1 MSLCTLEKIR
11 TLEVAGFQYERIV
24 NSKDDRD
31 NLSKEELAE
40 RINTLEAIQKVER
53 PILKQIAQEVE
64 AS

>member
-11 TLEVAGFQYERIV
+11 TLEVARFQYERIV
-24 NSKDDRD
+24 NSKDDPD
-31 NLSKEELAE
+31 SLSKEELAE
-40 RINTLEAIQKVER
+40 RINTLEAIQKVE